1 MVVFIPSLFS
11 VFLSIAFFGLVFS
24 LIFWI
29 IRKISV
35 SAKQQRLRRKLAAAS
50 MVSAE
55 KTGKK

>member
-11 VFLSIAFFGLVFS
+11 VFLSIAFFGLLFS

-50 MVSAE
+50 MVSTE